1 MSRYVGAR
9 YVPVPMGD
17 WDNSVNYEPLSMV
30 TVEGDT
36 YISKKYVPAGIAVS
50 NTAYWAKMSVFSQQL
65 ARISMLYTEMAGQIT
80 DVIGD
85 VDSIEDD
92 IDTLQADVGTWLE
105 HRSDTVATNSKMKET
120 SAWFHTFNV
129 VATKQLN
136 SGATGQVEIDV
147 SSYLTDGDIS
157 YYMIGVAGFQVN
169 GDDYVAGIEL
179 SNNSKLVRVHLHNNT
194 DQAHEVGATVTV
206 QCINRHLIPTA

>member
-36 YISKKYVPAGIAVS
+36 YISKKYVPAGIGVS
-50 NTAYWAKMSVFSQQL
+50 NTSYWAKMSVFSQQL

-80 DVIGD
+80 DIIGD

-92 IDTLQADVGTWLE
+92 IDGLTDDLE
-105 HRSDTVATNSKMKET
+105 TAQNDIT
-120 SAWFHTFNV
+120 
-129 VATKQLN
+129 ATKTNLRNLGSRFMTTTCSITIDSTAAGASN
-136 SGATGQVEIDV
+136 SGSATIQTADELDP
-147 SSYLTDGDIS
+147 
-157 YYMIGVAGFQVN
+157 IG
-169 GDDYVAGIEL
+169 I
-179 SNNSKLVRVHLHNNT
+179 
-194 DQAHEVGATVTV
+194 VGAECNGPLALKSFWLSGTTAVAHVYNMDSVAHGGEVLLTVLYY
-206 QCINRHLIPTA
+206 NNAAL

>member
-36 YISKKYVPAGIAVS
+36 YISKKYVPAGIGVS
-50 NTAYWAKMSVFSQQL
+50 NTSYWAKMSVFSQQL

-80 DVIGD
+80 DIIGD
-85 VDSIEDD
+85 VD
-92 IDTLQADVGTWLE
+92 TLQTDVGTWLE
-105 HRSDTVATNSKMKET
+105 NRTDTVIGNNKMKET
-120 SAWFHTFNV
+120 SSWFHTFNV

-136 SGATGQVEIDV
+136 SGATGQVEVDV
-147 SSYLTDGDIS
+147 TTYLTDGDIS

-169 GDDYVAGIEL
+169 GDDYVAGVEL
-179 SNNSKLVRVHLHNNT
+179 NNNSKLVRVHLHNNT